1 MTWNPLAL
9 PAQTGK
15 IFVVTGANA
24 GLGYFTSEQLAQ
36 AGAHIVL
43 ACRNPARTD
52 AALAALR
59 GRVPGASVSSLLLDL
74 ADLES
79 VRTAAAALL
88 VLPRIDGL
96 ILNAGIVH
104 PPRDRQVSL
113 DGNELVFATNY
124 LGHFALTALV
134 LPALL
139 RTPGSRIVALGSM
152 ISRLM
157 DSSLDDLQLEMSY
170 NGLKAYAQSK
180 IAAQVF
186 GFELDRRLRASGASR
201 VGSASEVAGASGVGS
216 AGRVGSAGEVAGASR
231 VGSVGEVDGAS
242 GADGVSGTAGVNGA
256 AGVDGTGGVLALVA
270 HPGYSISGLTPGI
283 RGVNEPSRAKRFA
296 DSLQAVGAQGKDR
309 GAWPIVRAAI
319 DPSAV
324 GGQYFGPRF
333 LTQGRPV
340 LQTPTRTSLDRAIAS
355 RLWSRSEGLIGAT
368 FRP

>member
-15 IFVVTGANA
+15 TFVVTGANA
-24 GLGYFTSEQLAQ
+24 GLGYFASEQLAG
-36 AGAHIVL
+36 AGAHVVL

-157 DSSLDDLQLEMSY
+157 DSSLADLQLEMSY

-186 GFELDRRLRASGASR
+186 GFELDRRLRASGA
-201 VGSASEVAGASGVGS
+201 GEVDGG
-216 AGRVGSAGEVAGASR
+216 GRVGSAGEVG
-231 VGSVGEVDGAS
+231 GAS
-242 GADGVSGTAGVNGA
+242 GADGVSGTAGV
-256 AGVDGTGGVLALVA
+256 DGTGGVQALVA

-309 GAWPIVRAAI
+309 GAWPIVRAAT
-319 DPSAV
+319 DSSAV